1 MKASKVLYAIGFLYA
16 IGLAQLGLAVPVPA
30 TSLDAISYVPGK
42 PGRLARVT
50 RPPILRH
57 LTSVST
63 VTDAEEYV
71 GQKIGFKFNN
81 RPVSP
86 SENIPPSLALVAPQP
101 LKTTYLLSLSAQL
114 RSGKERVLDVVGDGT
129 SETIECCHD
138 SILCAL
144 FQKDTTK
151 TKYCFFRLKCICL
164 L

>member
-1 MKASKVLYAIGFLYA
+1 MKASKLLYAIC
-16 IGLAQLGLAVPVPA
+16 LAQLGLAVPVPA
-30 TSLDAISYVPGK
+30 TSLDIVSNVPGK
-42 PGRLARVT
+42 TGRLARIT
-50 RPPILRH
+50 RAPILRH
-57 LTSVST
+57 LISAST

-71 GQKIGFKFNN
+71 GQKIGFEFDN

-101 LKTTYLLSLSAQL
+101 LKTTYLLSLSTQL

-129 SETIECCHD
+129 SETIECRHD

-144 FQKDTTK
+144 FQMDTTK
-151 TKYCFFRLKCICL
+151 TKDCFFRLKYICL